1 MYKHGESKR
10 KNGSRTRLYVIW
22 CHMIERCYNPHFQA
36 FSNYGGRGIRV
47 CDEWRNCFL
56 AFREWAMTNGYD
68 NKLTLDRIDNN
79 GNYEPSNCKWST
91 VREQSNNCRTNRLIT
106 YRGETKTMI
115 QWAETIGIP
124 YDTFKRRLYYG
135 WSVDKAIETPV
146 R

>member
-22 CHMIERCYNPHFQA
+22 CNMIERCYNPHFQA

-91 VREQSNNCRTNRLIT
+91 VREQSNNRRTNRLIT